1 MLDELHGLLISSK
14 KANQEIDNEIKVQA
28 PLIKN
33 LDKTM
38 DDVNSR
44 MKRAQNKLNQYFEKS
59 SNSCL
64 MTVICL
70 QVVILILV
78 ALLL

>member
-14 KANQEIDNEIKVQA
+14 KANQEIDNEIKIQA

-33 LDKTM
+33 LDKTI

-70 QVVILILV
+70 QVAILLMV
-78 ALLL
+78 AFLL